1 MRENLIVLPTEL
13 TWVKVNGGR
22 GFASMSN
29 WDGDGAPVVGQR
41 VLAADGGS
49 ERIEAV
55 VAEVRG
61 DTIVLAFPHLV
72 RGTGPLDTRQ
82 EPGA

>member
-1 MRENLIVLPTEL
+1 MRGNLIVLPTDL

-22 GFASMSN
+22 GFAAMSN
-29 WDGDGAPVVGQR
+29 WEGDDAPVVGQR

-55 VAEVRG
+55 VAEVRSHMV
-61 DTIVLAFPHLV
+61 VLEFPEFL
-72 RGTGPLDTRQ
+72 RSTGPLETRR

>member
-1 MRENLIVLPTEL
+1 MRETLIVLPTDL

-22 GFASMSN
+22 GFARTSN

-41 VLAADGGS
+41 VLAVDGGL

-55 VAEVRG
+55 MAEVRS
-61 DTIVLAFPHLV
+61 DTIVLAFPQFA
-72 RGTGPLDTRQ
+72 RGRGRLDAWQ

>member
-1 MRENLIVLPTEL
+1 MRENLVVLPTDL

-29 WDGDGAPVVGQR
+29 WEGEGDPVAGQR

-49 ERIEAV
+49 ERIEAL
-55 VAEVRG
+55 VAEVRN
-61 DTIVLAFPHLV
+61 DRIVLEFPQFV
-72 RGTGPLDTRQ
+72 ASTARQ
-82 EPGA
+82 ESRQGSDA

>member
-1 MRENLIVLPTEL
+1 MRGNLIVLPTDL
-13 TWVKVNGGR
+13 TWVRVNGGR
-22 GFASMSN
+22 GFANTSN
-29 WDGDGAPVVGQR
+29 WDGDGAPIVGQR

-55 VAEVRG
+55 VAEVRS
-61 DTIVLAFPHLV
+61 DTIVLAFPQFV
-72 RGTGPLDTRQ
+72 RGTGPLDTWQ